1 MYAALVNYSVK
12 SGHLNEAIRLW
23 REEVEPAAE
32 GQPGYEGSV
41 LLIEPDDNKLV
52 VVAYWDTK
60 AHDDAFATTGP
71 WRAGSEL
78 RNKIGFSTPEVCEQ
92 ARGAPF
98 RPYVGRAHA
107 GIFIHR
113 LPEWCPSSCS
123 DRLPT

>member
-1 MYAALVNYSVK
+1 MN

-32 GQPGYEGSV
+32 GQPGYEGWV
-41 LLIEPDDNKLV
+41 LFVESDDNKLV

-78 RNKIGFSTPEVCEQ
+78 RNKMDAMLSEEPSRVETEV
-92 ARGAPF
+92 AYLNAP
-98 RPYVGRAHA
+98 AS
-107 GIFIHR
+107 
-113 LPEWCPSSCS
+113 L
-123 DRLPT
+123 

>member
-41 LLIEPDDNKLV
+41 LRIEPDDNKLV

-78 RNKIGFSTPEVCEQ
+78 RNKIDVLLSEEPSRVEMEV
-92 ARGAPF
+92 AYLNAP
-98 RPYVGRAHA
+98 HS
-107 GIFIHR
+107 
-113 LPEWCPSSCS
+113 L
-123 DRLPT
+123 

>member
-1 MYAALVNYSVK
+1 VN
-12 SGHLNEAIRLW
+12 SGPLNEAIRLW

-78 RNKIGFSTPEVCEQ
+78 RNKIDVLLSEEPSRVEMEV
-92 ARGAPF
+92 AYHNAP
-98 RPYVGRAHA
+98 RSP
-107 GIFIHR
+107 
-113 LPEWCPSSCS
+113 
-123 DRLPT
+123 

>member
-12 SGHLNEAIRLW
+12 SGHLDEAIRLW
-23 REEVEPAAE
+23 RAEVEPAAE

-41 LLIEPDDNKLV
+41 LLVDPASNRLV

-78 RNKIGFSTPEVCEQ
+78 RNKIDVLLSEEPSRVEMEV
-92 ARGAPF
+92 AYLNAP
-98 RPYVGRAHA
+98 HS
-107 GIFIHR
+107 
-113 LPEWCPSSCS
+113 L
-123 DRLPT
+123 

>member
-1 MYAALVNYSVK
+1 VN
-12 SGHLNEAIRLW
+12 SGPLNEAIRLW

-78 RNKIGFSTPEVCEQ
+78 RNKIDVLLSEEPSRVEMEV
-92 ARGAPF
+92 AYLNAP
-98 RPYVGRAHA
+98 HS
-107 GIFIHR
+107 
-113 LPEWCPSSCS
+113 L
-123 DRLPT
+123 

>member
-78 RNKIGFSTPEVCEQ
+78 RNKIDVVLSEEPSRVEMEV
-92 ARGAPF
+92 AYLNAP
-98 RPYVGRAHA
+98 HS
-107 GIFIHR
+107 
-113 LPEWCPSSCS
+113 L
-123 DRLPT
+123 

>member
-23 REEVEPAAE
+23 RGEVEPAAE

-71 WRAGSEL
+71 WRVGSEL
-78 RNKIGFSTPEVCEQ
+78 RNKIDVLLSEEPSRVEMEV
-92 ARGAPF
+92 AYLNAP
-98 RPYVGRAHA
+98 RSP
-107 GIFIHR
+107 
-113 LPEWCPSSCS
+113 
-123 DRLPT
+123 